1 MTTEKG
7 QSFLSKTIDLDNK
20 RFIGCKFSNCALR
33 YKGGQVEWD
42 QDTSFVSCRWEFF
55 DAAKRT
61 IDVMNMIGG
70 SVSNFTLSVFPFR
83 TL

>member
-7 QSFLSKTIDLDNK
+7 QSFFSRTIDIDNK
-20 RFIGCKFSNCALR
+20 SFVSCKFSNCTLR

-42 QDTSFVSCRWEFF
+42 KDTSFVSCRWEFL

-61 IDVMNMIGG
+61 IDVMNMIGAD
-70 SVSNFTLSVFPFR
+70 VSKFTLSGFAFR
-83 TL
+83 SL